1 MNEAQNPSTALL
13 NFVAKNCQMGKVSI
27 KQLLPVVED
36 GEFRRA
42 VESQYREYDEID
54 DLAVRALAAEGVV
67 PDDIGTMARV
77 SSYLMINA
85 GALMDKSTSH
95 MAEMMCKGSNQGI
108 VEITKRLSEHREAG
122 PEAKGL
128 AERLLSTEEHNL
140 ETMKRYL

>member
-1 MNEAQNPSTALL
+1 MNEPRNPNTALL

-27 KQLLPVVED
+27 KQLLPVIED

-54 DLAVRALAAEGVV
+54 DLAVKALARRGAA
-67 PDDIGTMARV
+67 PDDIGAMAKM

-85 GALMDKSTSH
+85 GAIMDNSTSH

-108 VEITKRLSEHREAG
+108 VEITKRLSEHREAE
-122 PEAKGL
+122 PEAKDL
-128 AERLLSTEEHNL
+128 AKRLLSTEEHNL
-140 ETMKRYL
+140 ETMKSYL